1 MANEVVNSGAR
12 ASADTTNIDEVISYL
27 ESPEYLRMIARQQGE
42 SPDSLL
48 SGSRSQ
54 PWQSVAPEPAPEPA
68 PAPATTTTTLTPLR
82 LHLGGVARIVRDYP
96 WSAPLHPGDRVTLIS
111 DEYETNDDEPIKWFR
126 VRDEE
131 GTEWS
136 VPSEDMEPITDGLA
150 DWEREILETPHPP
163 YDVAPEPE
171 PVPTGATAATFGVDW
186 SNTGSRCQCG
196 TCRARRRPARPVLTE
211 RQPVPVPVQM
221 RTRDGWWEF
230 RDTLDRR
237 MPFNTHGALRGRVRP
252 ESSESG
258 YLRDKSPAAA
268 QLWQADQS
276 KIDYVV
282 YSYNTP
288 IAWHVTGST
297 FREWIYPDVRYS
309 RTTSA
314 HQSKIKTALLN
325 TPGGDHTRMIRE
337 AE

>member
-12 ASADTTNIDEVISYL
+12 ASADTTNIDDVISYL
-27 ESPEYLRMIARQQGE
+27 ESPEYLRMIARAQGE

-48 SGSRSQ
+48 SGSRTQ
-54 PWQSVAPEPAPEPA
+54 PWEGAPPA
-68 PAPATTTTTLTPLR
+68 PAPDPLSPLR
-82 LHLGGVARIVRDYP
+82 LHLGGAARITSDYP

-111 DEYETNDDEPIKWFR
+111 EEFETTDDPDPIKWFR
-126 VRDEE
+126 VRDET
-131 GTEWS
+131 GNEWS
-136 VPSEDMEPITDGLA
+136 VPSEDMEPITTGLA
-150 DWEREILETPHPP
+150 DWEREILETPHPV
-163 YDVAPEPE
+163 YDVTPTPEPGPEDE
-171 PVPTGATAATFGVDW
+171 PEFNEPTPQGATANTFGVRW
-186 SNTGSRCQCG
+186 GSNGRCTCGSCL
-196 TCRARRRPARPVLTE
+196 RRRMRVTTPAPAPRAPS
-211 RQPVPVPVQM
+211 PVQM

-230 RDTLDRR
+230 RDTLASRT
-237 MPFNTHGALRGRVRP
+237 PFNTHGALRGRVRP

-288 IAWHVTGST
+288 IAWQVTGTT
-297 FREWIYPDVRYS
+297 FSEWIYPDVRYS

-325 TPGGDHTRMIRE
+325 TPGGDFTRMIRE